1 MIQSEQLS
9 VDTIMFYVRGPFQK
23 KAAKELSLSVFRSHR
38 LGFTTFHFDL
48 TRASL
53 IDEQGAQHLA
63 LIGQGVQDKGGAWKI
78 IGHPPLLKNHLLV
91 DATFEYPQQELWN

>member
-1 MIQSEQLS
+1 MIQTEQLS
-9 VDTIMFYVRGPFQK
+9 MGTIMFSVRGPFQK
-23 KAAKELSLSVFRSHR
+23 KAAKELGLSVFRSHR

-53 IDEQGAQHLA
+53 IDEQGARHLA

-78 IGHPPLLKNHLLV
+78 LGHPPLLKNHLLV
-91 DATFEYPQQELWN
+91 DATFEYPPMESWN

>member
-1 MIQSEQLS
+1 MIQTEKISE
-9 VDTIMFYVRGPFQK
+9 DTITFHVRGPFQK
-23 KAAKELSLSVFRSHR
+23 TAAKELGLSVFRSHR
-38 LGFTTFHFDL
+38 LGFKTFHFDL

-91 DATFEYPQQELWN
+91 DATFQYPQQEMWN